1 MIPNIR
7 HHWSTPIAK
16 YKNVKLAEKLKD
28 YILTLNAEGIESGV
42 APVIKH
48 NLVESKFNFYKTDEP
63 VIHDTVKWLSECISV
78 TVKALNPD
86 HKVNYKINFIDSW
99 YHISKKYSVHG
110 AHVHPM
116 CSWAGVFYIDPG
128 DNKDGYTHYY
138 SPVRSTY
145 VDAGN
150 TALASTGLDIKPMPG
165 NLILFPAYLQHAQQI
180 YTGDVDRIVT
190 AFNAQVTIDEDT

>member
-1 MIPNIR
+1 MLPNIR
-7 HHWSTPIAK
+7 HHFSTPIAK

-63 VIHDTVKWLSECISV
+63 VIHDTVKWLSKCISV
-78 TVKALNPD
+78 TVKSISGYQG
-86 HKVNYKINFIDSW
+86 NYKINFVDSW

-128 DNKDGYTHYY
+128 DNKDGFTQYY
-138 SPVRSTY
+138 NPIGSTY

-150 TALASTGLDIKPMPG
+150 TGLVDVGLDVKPSLG
-165 NLILFPAYLQHAQQI
+165 DLILFPAYLQHAQQI

-190 AFNAQVTIDEDT
+190 AFNAQVLID

>member
-86 HKVNYKINFIDSW
+86 HKVNYKINFIDSETLEIKIAEKFIGERGRINCSLKEKDNFW
-99 YHISKKYSVHG
+99 RWLGIQYVISDK
-110 AHVHPM
+110 
-116 CSWAGVFYIDPG
+116 
-128 DNKDGYTHYY
+128 
-138 SPVRSTY
+138 
-145 VDAGN
+145 
-150 TALASTGLDIKPMPG
+150 
-165 NLILFPAYLQHAQQI
+165 
-180 YTGDVDRIVT
+180 
-190 AFNAQVTIDEDT
+190 